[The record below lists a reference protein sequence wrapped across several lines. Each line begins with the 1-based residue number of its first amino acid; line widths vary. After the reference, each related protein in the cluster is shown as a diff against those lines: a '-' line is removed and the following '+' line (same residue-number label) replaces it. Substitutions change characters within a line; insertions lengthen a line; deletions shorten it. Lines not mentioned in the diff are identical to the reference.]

1 MTIEQSIRN
10 VIASFEMEGF
20 EIDDNTREMLRKVA
34 NKEATPEELIK
45 EIKSKY
51 ESKGGQNNA

>member
-20 EIDDNTREMLRKVA
+20 EIDDNTREMLCKVA